1 MTLQSPDLMH
11 LFVAVTLLLV
21 AAHTTGHLFQLL
33 RQPPVIGE
41 IVAGL
46 FLGPT
51 VLGVFAPE
59 VQGWL
64 FPSQG
69 PAAAGLGVLYE
80 AGLLLLLFLSGR
92 EMVEHRHRGRG
103 RSTAS
108 MALIGV
114 IVPFAAGLF
123 TARFV
128 DIDALSGPQGT
139 RTSVGLVFGIGV
151 AVTSI
156 PVISRIMLDL
166 DILRTAFARVVLS
179 IAVFED
185 LVLYVMLAVVLGLAQ
200 AKSGTTYGLWSVFDN
215 NDALPSTVY
224 YVVASLV
231 FFAVFLPLGRGFFRM
246 LARGPAHFIEK
257 RSPTGF
263 RLVFMLGMALICVG
277 LGINPV
283 FGALLAGACAAG
295 ADTQAAEPEQRA
307 SADAAWEALKRF
319 SLGFFIPLYFAN
331 VGLQLDLAHHF
342 PLLFFAAFL
351 LMACLVKLVSVW
363 AAARLAGED
372 NKAAQHFAV
381 ALNARGGPGIV
392 LATVTLAAGVINEDF
407 YTVLA
412 MLSIV
417 TSQIAGVWLHVFR
430 KQVIDIARQSAPS
443 PALATPQGAA
453 NSAKQR

>member
-11 LFVAVTLLLV
+11 LFVAVTVLLV
-21 AAHTTGHLFQLL
+21 VAHTAGHLFLLL

-41 IVAGL
+41 IVGGL
-46 FLGPT
+46 LLGPT
-51 VLGVFAPE
+51 VLGVFAPDA
-59 VQGWL
+59 QRWL
-64 FPSQG
+64 FPSTG

-92 EMVEHRHRGRG
+92 EMVEHRSGGRG
-103 RSTAS
+103 KSTAA
-108 MALIGV
+108 MAVIGV
-114 IVPFAAGLF
+114 VVPFAAGLF
-123 TARFV
+123 TARFL
-128 DIDALSGPQGT
+128 DIAELSGPQGT

-166 DILRTAFARVVLS
+166 DILRTGFARVVLS

-185 LVLYVMLAVVLGLAQ
+185 LVLYVMLSVVLGLAQ
-200 AKSGTTYGLWSVFDN
+200 AKSGSAYGLWSLFDN
-215 NDALPSTVY
+215 NDAVPSTIY

-231 FFAVFLPLGRGFFRM
+231 FFAVFLPLGRWFFRM
-246 LARGPAHFIEK
+246 LAIGPASFIEK

-263 RLVFMLGMALICVG
+263 RLVFMLGMALACVG

-283 FGALLAGACAAG
+283 FGALLAGAAAAG
-295 ADTQAAEPEQRA
+295 ADIRVTEPERRA

-319 SLGFFIPLYFAN
+319 SLAFFIPLYFAN
-331 VGLQLDLAHHF
+331 VGVQLDLAHHF
-342 PLLFFAAFL
+342 PLLFFCAFL
-351 LMACLVKLVSVW
+351 TMACLVKLVSVW

-372 NKAAQHFAV
+372 NRSARHFAV

-430 KQVIDIARQSAPS
+430 KQVVNMAQQTAAP
-443 PALATPQGAA
+443 PAMAEPGGAA
-453 NSAKQR
+453 PSAKQR